1 MRIEIDKARKVPAY
15 RQIYEQIA
23 RKIRIGELLPGDL
36 LPPERK
42 LADILGVNRTTVL
55 NAYRELKADGLL
67 DSKVGHGT
75 FIAENAAEPDSR
87 YAESPKPLYS
97 HLSSGEL
104 PWARLFSES
113 SAAFESHLLKD
124 LLTLAS
130 RRDIITFA
138 TGIASPDSGPSEILR
153 GLENKILVEHELRG
167 LLHAPAEGFLSFR
180 SALCRMMRKRGVE
193 ADPEEVV
200 VLSGSQQGIDIL
212 ARVLVDP
219 GDVVVVEEPTY
230 FPAITA
236 FRAAGARIIGV
247 PLDEDGLRTD
257 ILEEILQRNHPK
269 LIYTMPSHQ
278 NPTGIDMSMR
288 RRRELL
294 SLAARYRV
302 PILED
307 DAYGE
312 LSYDHEPLPTLKSM
326 DRDGHVI
333 YLSTFSKAVYSGL
346 RIGWMIGHAKL
357 IKRVVSVKQTADLH
371 SSSLSQYL
379 LEPFL
384 DRGFAHHIEKMR
396 VEYREKRDL
405 MCDALERYAPDGV
418 AWNRPVGGYYIWA
431 VLPPGADV
439 ALLLRK
445 SAEQGVAF
453 VPGYAFYHDGR
464 ATETI
469 RLNFTGASV
478 TEIPEG
484 IRRLCVALRETLD
497 ESLPPAAGDNFEV
510 RPIV

>member
-1 MRIEIDKARKVPAY
+1 MRIEIDRGRKAPAY

-23 RKIRIGELLPGDL
+23 AKIRIGELLPGDS

-42 LADILGVNRTTVL
+42 LAETIGVNRTTVL

-67 DSKVGHGT
+67 DSRVGHGT
-75 FIAENAAEPDSR
+75 FVADRMAGSNMRLAG
-87 YAESPKPLYS
+87 SPKPMYAHS
-97 HLSSGEL
+97 AGGEL
-104 PWARLFSES
+104 PWQRLFSES

-153 GLENKILVEHELRG
+153 GLEDKILVEHELRG

-180 SALCRMMRKRGVE
+180 TALCRMMRRRGVE
-193 ADPEEVV
+193 AVPDEVM
-200 VLSGSQQGIDIL
+200 VLSGSQQGIDVL
-212 ARVLVDP
+212 ARVLIDP

-236 FRAAGARIIGV
+236 FRAAGARVVGV
-247 PLDEDGLRTD
+247 PLDADGLRTD
-257 ILEEILQRNHPK
+257 ILEEILQRSHPK
-269 LIYTMPSHQ
+269 FVYTMPSHQ
-278 NPTGIDMSMR
+278 NPTGIDMSLP

-294 SLAARYRV
+294 ALAARYRV
-302 PILED
+302 PLIED

-312 LSYDHEPLPTLKSM
+312 LSYDHAPLPTLKSM

-333 YLSTFSKAVYSGL
+333 YLSTFSKVVYSGL
-346 RIGWMIGHAKL
+346 RIGWMIGHKKL
-357 IKRVVSVKQTADLH
+357 IKRAISVKQTADLH

-384 DRGFAHHIEKMR
+384 EQGFERHIEKMR
-396 VEYREKRDL
+396 VEYRGKRDL
-405 MCDALERYAPDGV
+405 MCDSLERYMPDGV
-418 AWNRPVGGYYIWA
+418 TWDRPVGGYYIWA
-431 VLPPGADV
+431 LLPHGADM

-445 SAEQGVAF
+445 AAGQGVAF
-453 VPGYAFYHDGR
+453 VPGSAFYHDGR
-464 ATETI
+464 ASETI
-469 RLNFTGASV
+469 RLNFTGASMA
-478 TEIPEG
+478 EIPEG
-484 IRRLCVALRETLD
+484 IRRLSEALRETLK
-497 ESLPPAAGDNFEV
+497 ESIPPAAGDDFEL